1 MHAPLKTPSN
11 GGKNENK
18 EKILEE
24 LAKET
29 E

>member
-1 MHAPLKTPSN
+1 MHPHLKTPSN
-11 GGKNENK
+11 GGENENK